1 MKSEMRVRKTSLNG
15 CPGDKGK
22 PCKLARA
29 AWLAAKMEPL
39 SSRANNPTLSVCK
52 NSLRLWK
59 ATTILATDKA
69 HAAHNKALF
78 NGWMKKHADLAAE
91 AANGLQ
97 PLWSQPRVKV
107 VSFADAQA
115 QAKNRL
121 EAICSEVGLAVP

>member
-1 MKSEMRVRKTSLNG
+1 VF
-15 CPGDKGK
+15 
-22 PCKLARA
+22 
-29 AWLAAKMEPL
+29 EPL
-39 SSRANNPTLSVCK
+39 VGELFRSGFIMQMSAAQNDFATPAVVAAAEADYERNLANSVE
-52 NSLRLWK
+52 LFH
-59 ATTILATDKA
+59 ILATDKE
-69 HAAHNKALF
+69 HSAHNKALF

-121 EAICSEVGLAVP
+121 EAICSEVGLAIP